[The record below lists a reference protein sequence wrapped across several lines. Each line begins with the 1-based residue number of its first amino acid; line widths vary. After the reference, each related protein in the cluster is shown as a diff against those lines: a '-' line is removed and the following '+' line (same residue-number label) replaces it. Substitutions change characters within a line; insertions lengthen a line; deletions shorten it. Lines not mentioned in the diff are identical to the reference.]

1 MDADPQATIH
11 YTWDGS
17 MPTSKSP
24 VYDPSQ
30 VLFIGGIYEGDHG
43 LKAGYT
49 LRAVAMHEGHTNSGV
64 ANFQFVV
71 DRRDR
76 TAYVSEEILPG
87 VRMIRDSDNDK
98 MFLVKGEKA
107 FALIDSGQGR
117 GNLREYLSQYTGGLP
132 IEPIFTHSHGDHI
145 GQADQFIAD
154 TVERIG
160 EADRPATERLLKT
173 RGIADDV
180 IAKNL
185 QSVHNGDHVDLGDRS
200 LVIYDAPGHTPG
212 SIVIF
217 DEKTGNLFTG
227 DSFGSNSPTIP
238 DALWLQFSQAPVD
251 TYLATVKTT
260 RLYFRGKVTHIMT
273 GHNDRPLNGEKYLD
287 NLQSALQS
295 LMDKGMLC
303 LCRRTGPQACCK
315 SRSVIAC
322 TIRTGSR
329 SMSTKITIFPLLS
342 TRLPALHSSMLTARC

>member
-1 MDADPQATIH
+1 
-11 YTWDGS
+11 

-49 LRAVAMHEGHTNSGV
+49 LRAVAMDEGHTNSGV

-76 TAYVSEEILPG
+76 NAYVSEEILPG

-145 GQADQFIAD
+145 GQADQFIRD

-160 EADRPATERLLKT
+160 EADRPATERLLKS
-173 RGIADDV
+173 RGIAEDA
-180 IAKNL
+180 IEKNL
-185 QSVHNGDHVDLGDRS
+185 LLVHNGDRCRS
-200 LVIYDAPGHTPG
+200 RGSLAGYLRCPWHTPG
-212 SIVIF
+212 SIVVF

-238 DALWLQFSQAPVD
+238 DALWLQFTQAPLD

-260 RLYFRGKVTHIMT
+260 RLNFRGKVTHMMT

-295 LMDKGMLC
+295 LMDKGNAVLVPSY
-303 LCRRTGPQACCK
+303 RPTGLLQV
-315 SRSVIAC
+315 RSVIAC

-329 SMSTKITIFPLLS
+329 SMSTRITIFLLLS
-342 TRLPALHSSMLTARC
+342 TRLPALHSSRLTARC